1 MAKKRQ
7 WIKITEDNSFY
18 HQFGDN
24 TAIFGVDPEPRE
36 LRLSLSEK
44 EFKTLMIG
52 MGMYSEAREDL
63 ALCYFV
69 RTICISE
76 WHKRIIRHTFKGSLG
91 TIKIELL

>member
-1 MAKKRQ
+1 MRHKIEIIEHNNFFRQ
-7 WIKITEDNSFY
+7 FEDGS
-18 HQFGDN
+18 
-24 TAIFGVDPEPRE
+24 AIGGSYGEPIH
-36 LRLSLSEK
+36 LNLSLNEK

-76 WHKRIIRHTFKGSLG
+76 WHKRIIRKTFRGSLG
-91 TIKIELL
+91 NIEIKIL